1 MALAREGIETLAASG
16 PSIRSSG
23 EPNEEVG
30 MTTEANKPQESQQA
44 GAQPVPQKPQM
55 PAPASP
61 AQPSAP
67 LEAIAQGCPGS
78 IRVVVFGYADI
89 NAAQKKA
96 SRTPNDH
103 LLPGVRIDLIGT
115 KYVSSLI
122 SNGKGEVLFSG
133 LDAGSYEIAVVD
145 EVPGYDLG
153 RENRIDVEVVESQ
166 ETLVE
171 IGFVP
176 EVVHLKCCTYF
187 DPECAGN
194 PADKRK
200 ISGAAIRLLSGEKTI
215 ECQTTGK
222 DGWVDFEIFQAGL
235 YAVRAPEIIKAG
247 GCTYRL
253 PFCRDI
259 IVQVAPG
266 QDCCEVAIPYCEG
279 LGEIRV
285 KAFVAQDSPAALPC
299 IFALYRGFQSDTRP
313 IDILRTDTG
322 SAGAFQNLKE
332 GMYTIMAV
340 PILSDGFT
348 QLYEPPRAAA
358 RVSLCCGQLIDLS
371 NPPNQFCFKAFP
383 APKDVPLIDI
393 EVVKADGTPFPFARV
408 EILTHTKKLILTVV
422 TDQSGKCLVPVDQ
435 KGVYFGRSLDSEELE
450 SRLLPVSVNST
461 VKFRVVVPGLASTSP
476 VPATSSS
483 GGSSGSPSAGASARG
498 GRSGGNDTLGDLA
511 SYPILTEEV
520 GYPPSPLASQSST
533 GSAGAGTAPLGQIVT
548 KALNDVLG
556 WKMRADDP
564 KGFVGALT
572 QSFTLTEVEGH
583 VETKWTPRTYAVQTD
598 LAGGITGAQASVY
611 SRAKDFMDQSLPILD
626 GLYALDP
633 DSDPEF
639 VKALKEITRS
649 QMTELVNELGVLGG
663 PRVSRVNQ
671 YFNLLIGWATS
682 NPKLAPSGTTDPD
695 GIIGTL
701 GQLRDELAVQ
711 SASQFSNTVE
721 DEQDVTNFRIL
732 SDNLTSLAQT
742 WQNNYAFFGLGG
754 TPFFGTQLVLLSRQ
768 LSVVAETV
776 NEVRFALD
784 SVFIGPSERQT
795 LQLNLTNNPPMF
807 LEDLLSWIQSFST
820 EEGPNLIQ
828 TGGKLGVGTG
838 FVPVVNNLSSIVQE
852 ILTSNDATKNLPQG
866 FLTKRVQRTLNDL
879 GDQLA
884 ELSSLATA
892 VATTKLQPMI

>member
-1 MALAREGIETLAASG
+1 
-16 PSIRSSG
+16 
-23 EPNEEVG
+23 
-30 MTTEANKPQESQQA
+30 MTPEANKPEGNEEA
-44 GAQPVPQKPQM
+44 VVL
-55 PAPASP
+55 PAPP
-61 AQPSAP
+61 GPKPLAQDPHAQAHDP
-67 LEAIAQGCPGS
+67 LQATSQGCPGS
-78 IRVVVFGYADI
+78 IRVVVFGFADPS
-89 NAAQKKA
+89 AHKGKA

-103 LLPGVRIDLIGT
+103 LLPGVRIGLIGT
-115 KYVSSLI
+115 KYVSSLD
-122 SNGKGEVLFSG
+122 SDVKGEAIFSG
-133 LDAGSYEIAVVD
+133 LAAGRYEIAVAP

-153 RENRIDVEVVESQ
+153 GRAEVTIGSGAKPKSLRMGKDLLETDVVESQ

-171 IGFVP
+171 IGFAP
-176 EVVHLKCCTYF
+176 QGIHLKCYAYF
-187 DPECAGN
+187 DPDCTGN
-194 PADKRK
+194 PAGKRK
-200 ISGAAIRLLSGEKTI
+200 ISGAAIRLQSGEKTL
-215 ECQTTGK
+215 ECQTTDK
-222 DGWVDFEIFQAGL
+222 DGSVDFEIFQPGV
-235 YAVRAPEIIKAG
+235 YRIQFPETIKAG

-266 QDCCEVAIPYCEG
+266 QDCCEVRIPYCEG

-285 KAFVAQDSPAALPC
+285 KAFLTQDSPAALPC
-299 IFALYRGFQSDTRP
+299 IFALYKGFQSDTRP
-313 IDILRTDTG
+313 IDILRTDTA
-322 SAGAFQNLKE
+322 SAGVFQNLKE
-332 GMYTIMAV
+332 GMYTVMAV

-348 QLYEPPRAAA
+348 NLYRPLRATAC
-358 RVSLCCGQLIDLS
+358 VSLCCGQIIDLS
-371 NPPNQFCFKAFP
+371 NPPNQFYFKAVP
-383 APKDVPLIDI
+383 AGNDPSLIDI
-393 EVVKADGTPFPFARV
+393 EALKEDGTPFPFARV
-408 EILTHTKKLILTVV
+408 EILTHAKKPILTVV
-422 TDQSGKCLVPVDQ
+422 TDQSGKCLVPMEQ
-435 KGVYFGRSLDSEELE
+435 KGNYFGRLLDSEELE

-461 VKFRVVVPGLASTSP
+461 GKLRIR
-476 VPATSSS
+476 S
-483 GGSSGSPSAGASARG
+483 GGHSSLSPAAAASARG
-498 GRSGGNDTLGDLA
+498 GGSGGNDTLGDLA

-520 GYPPSPLASQSST
+520 GYPPSPLASPSST
-533 GSAGAGTAPLGQIVT
+533 RSAGAGTAPLGQIVT

-572 QSFTLTEVEGH
+572 QSFMLTEVEGH

-611 SRAKDFMDQSLPILD
+611 SRAKDALDQSLPILD

-633 DSDPEF
+633 DSDLEF

-671 YFNLLIGWATS
+671 YFNLLIGWTTS
-682 NPKLAPSGTTDPD
+682 SPKLAPSGTTDPD
-695 GIIGTL
+695 GIKGTL

-711 SASQFSNTVE
+711 SSSKFSNTVE

-732 SDNLTSLAQT
+732 SDNLTSFAQT

-795 LQLNLTNNPPMF
+795 LQLNLTENPAMF

-838 FVPVVNNLSSIVQE
+838 FVPVVDNLSSIVHE
-852 ILTSNDATKNLPQG
+852 VLKSKDATKNLPQG

-879 GDQLA
+879 GDQLL
-884 ELSSLATA
+884 ELSSLATS
-892 VATTKLQPMI
+892 VAATKLQPMI